1 MLFDTSFRSDLARHF
16 GISLVVL
23 ATIVLTYA
31 LIRTLS
37 LAAGGRVDPADVLL
51 ALAFAGLNYFPV
63 VLALALFIAV
73 VTSVGRLYKDSE
85 MAVWLACGQ
94 PLRRFLSPVLH
105 MAWPVLLGL
114 AALQFWIS
122 PWTQRET
129 VQMRDRYEKRSDLS
143 RVAPG
148 QFQSS
153 RDGSKV
159 FFIERDSGTPG
170 VGRNVFILTQ
180 NKGQES
186 VTTAQQGKIEWDGA
200 DRYLMLETGQRNES
214 ERSDTKGLSHAQAR
228 FQSYRVIAD
237 RQVTRSLD
245 ELPPKAMRTLDLW
258 RSSETRHQGQLVWRA
273 GLVLGALNLAVL
285 GLGLAATNPRRPS
298 NWGLLAA
305 LLVFIIYFQLINLSE
320 AWVAREKLR
329 PLQALL
335 GLHGSVAALA
345 LGLLLLRDE
354 ALRLFAWLPRRA
366 AA

>member
-1 MLFDTSFRSDLARHF
+1 MLFDTSSRSDLARNF

-51 ALAFAGLNYFPV
+51 ALAFAGLTQLPV

-73 VTSVGRLYKDSE
+73 VSSVGRLYKDSE
-85 MAVWLACGQ
+85 MAVWLACGL
-94 PLRRFLSPVLH
+94 PLRRFLAPVLR

-114 AALQFWIS
+114 AALQLWVT

-129 VQMRDRYEKRSDLS
+129 VQMRERYEKRSDLS

-159 FFIERDSGTPG
+159 FFIERDSDSPG

-180 NKGQES
+180 KPGQES
-186 VTTAQQGKIEWDGA
+186 VTTAQHGRIEWDGA
-200 DRYLMLETGQRNES
+200 DRYLLLEAGQRS
-214 ERSDTKGLSHAQAR
+214 ETDQTNQAEQRFAQAR
-228 FQSYRVIAD
+228 FKSYRVIAD

-245 ELPPKAMRTLDLW
+245 ELPPKAMSTLELW
-258 RSSETRHQGQLVWRA
+258 RSSDPRHRGQLVWRV
-273 GLVLGALNLAVL
+273 GMVLGALNLAVL
-285 GLGLAATNPRRPS
+285 GLGLAATNPRRPN

-305 LLVFIIYFQLINLSE
+305 LLVFIIYFQLINLTE
-320 AWVAREKLR
+320 GWVARERMR
-329 PLQALL
+329 PAQALL
-335 GLHGSVAALA
+335 SVHGSVAALA

-366 AA
+366 VA

>member
-1 MLFDTSFRSDLARHF
+1 MLFDTSFRSDLARQF

-23 ATIVLTYA
+23 TTIVLTFA
-31 LIRTLS
+31 LVRTLN
-37 LAAGGRVDPADVLL
+37 LAAGGQVDPADVLL
-51 ALAFAGLNYFPV
+51 ALAFAGLTQLPV

-85 MAVWLACGQ
+85 MAVWLASGQ
-94 PLRRFLSPVLH
+94 PLRRFLRPVLR

-114 AALQFWIS
+114 AALQLWVS

-159 FFIERDSGTPG
+159 FFIERDSDTPG

-180 NKGQES
+180 KEGQES
-186 VTTAQQGKIEWDGA
+186 VTTAQQGRIEWDGA
-200 DRYLMLETGQRNES
+200 DRYLMLEAGQRNERDLKS
-214 ERSDTKGLSHAQAR
+214 QSHAQAR
-228 FQSYRVIAD
+228 FASYRVIAD
-237 RQVTRSLD
+237 RQITRSLD
-245 ELPPKAMRTLDLW
+245 ELPPKAMGSLELL
-258 RSSETRHQGQLVWRA
+258 RSREPRHQGQLVWRL

-305 LLVFIIYFQLINLSE
+305 LLVFIIYFHLINLSE
-320 AWVAREKLR
+320 AWVARERLR

-335 GLHGSVAALA
+335 GLHGSVAGLA

-354 ALRLFAWLPRRA
+354 ALRLFAWLPRWSRA
-366 AA
+366 